1 MWKLKMGEETF
12 SGENLIRPQVKL
24 EDSDDDVT
32 YKIVEH
38 TLKRGIDFFS
48 TLQAHDGHWP
58 GDYAGPMFL
67 LPGLIITLSIT
78 GAMNTVLSEQH
89 KHEMCRYLFNLTRMK
104 TEVGVSILTASTMFM
119 SVLNYVTLRLLGQGP
134 DAGDGAMEK
143 GRGWILNHGGAT
155 HITSWGKLWL
165 SVLGAYEWSGNNP
178 LPPEIWLLP
187 YFLPVHP
194 GRLWCH
200 CRMVYL
206 PLSYL
211 YGKRFV
217 GPITSI
223 VLSLRKGAF
232 QSCSDP
238 MAWFHFERKSF
249 KTTLEHIHYE
259 DENTRYICIG
269 PVSKVLN
276 MLCCWVE
283 DPNSEAF
290 KLHLPRIHDYLWLAE
305 DGMKMQG
312 YNGSQLWDAGFAVQA
327 ILATNFVEEYGPLLK
342 KTHSFVKNSQV
353 LEDCPED
360 LSYWYRHISKGAW
373 PFSTADHGWPIS
385 DCTAEGLK
393 ATLLLSKF
401 PKEIVGEPVDTNR
414 GMGRKISFMSRQVGH
429 PNLAA
434 YPEDWLQR
442 SRTIATQ
449 RLDHWRNFT
458 YDRIRRSIRQI
469 TNQDWISEPV
479 PHINPDRKKRLSI
492 FSPAEQK
499 IVNQARTMRALPDL
513 SILLAG
519 KLNPKD
525 CTSEG
530 KGGSPSKG
538 GPSRQG
544 GSSGP
549 LVVAPEPTNKDRD
562 GSSPRGDAD
571 GSKKRKN
578 KKKKELRVSPQ
589 EDSEEESVEA
599 LVRRK
604 RKRSEVDLEQ
614 PPEGMTP
621 AEGEGELRDL
631 APHSGMM
638 GQNEDGDDDEN
649 QTVASRIRSRE
660 RRAAEEAS
668 RRALESAP
676 EVATDII
683 SPLPEAHREARVS
696 GRLGG
701 TRDDNISFEFDRELP
716 LACYPDECAR
726 LVHLIKGGPE
736 DLPPV
741 RDLVFKEAYE
751 HAACS
756 SVKGQGDWNTLV
768 EQYNRELKKACAR
781 IAEQEEESRKAQQV
795 FQESLLEKLEADK
808 ASLQRDKASAS
819 SRHLEEMG
827 RLRKSRR
834 YEVYTSIKG
843 NKSHV
848 VNTSWA
854 LLALIGAGQ
863 AEVDQ
868 EPLHRAAR
876 DLINAQMEDGDFPQQ
891 EHLSD
896 MGVGGVP

>member
-1 MWKLKMGEETF
+1 MEVFQAVKVALFRSGGSAAKCRGVVDGISSIAKLSRF

-67 LPGLIITLSIT
+67 LPGL
-78 GAMNTVLSEQH
+78 
-89 KHEMCRYLFNLTRMK
+89 

-194 GRLWCH
+194 GAHDNFMKAVVSLSDGLSAPLIFVWQKEDLYYPHPLVQDILWASLH
-200 CRMVYL
+200 KVVEPVLTRWPGSIL
-206 PLSYL
+206 REKALKPHWNI
-211 YGKRFV
+211 F
-217 GPITSI
+217 ITKMRI
-223 VLSLRKGAF
+223 
-232 QSCSDP
+232 Q
-238 MAWFHFERKSF
+238 
-249 KTTLEHIHYE
+249 
-259 DENTRYICIG
+259 
-269 PVSKVLN
+269 
-276 MLCCWVE
+276 E

-305 DGMKMQG
+305 DGMKM
-312 YNGSQLWDAGFAVQA
+312 
-327 ILATNFVEEYGPLLK
+327 
-342 KTHSFVKNSQV
+342 QV

-414 GMGRKISFMSRQVGH
+414 LYDAVNVLIS
-429 PNLAA
+429 L
-434 YPEDWLQR
+434 
-442 SRTIATQ
+442 
-449 RLDHWRNFT
+449 
-458 YDRIRRSIRQI
+458 
-469 TNQDWISEPV
+469 QDWISEPV

-621 AEGEGELRDL
+621 AEGVAKKKRKKTKKKEVVIPRSSSVEEGELRDL

-660 RRAAEEAS
+660 RGAAEEAS

-683 SPLPEAHREARVS
+683 SPLPEARNELLLEESPSRVPEDREARVS

-756 SVKGQGDWNTLV
+756 SVKVGF
-768 EQYNRELKKACAR
+768 
-781 IAEQEEESRKAQQV
+781 S
-795 FQESLLEKLEADK
+795 
-808 ASLQRDKASAS
+808 
-819 SRHLEEMG
+819 
-827 RLRKSRR
+827 
-834 YEVYTSIKG
+834 
-843 NKSHV
+843 
-848 VNTSWA
+848 
-854 LLALIGAGQ
+854 
-863 AEVDQ
+863 
-868 EPLHRAAR
+868 PLHPFMRVYIYIIIFIS
-876 DLINAQMEDGDFPQQ
+876 DSSHFFFPCCVCAGPRGLEHTCRTIQQ
-891 EHLSD
+891 GVKKGLCSD
-896 MGVGGVP
+896 C